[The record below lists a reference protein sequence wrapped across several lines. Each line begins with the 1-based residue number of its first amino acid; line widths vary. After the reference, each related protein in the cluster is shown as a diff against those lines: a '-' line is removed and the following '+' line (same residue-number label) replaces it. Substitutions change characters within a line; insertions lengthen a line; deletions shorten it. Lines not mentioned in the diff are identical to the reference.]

1 MAENENIYENN
12 KPDENV
18 MLDATNPFDA
28 SLKIY
33 QNINNAFCGRIVDLK
48 KNYAKTSIKL
58 SGDMR
63 YDDDGLAHSSFIF
76 LAADYAA
83 QAAVN
88 LPYLVTI
95 GSKVSFFAP
104 AKIGD
109 TIELEA
115 NAFFEESKKREVKV
129 IGKIKEIKIFEGNFQ
144 IVVLEDHI
152 LKLQKQALETQATK
166 RESKSD

>member
-1 MAENENIYENN
+1 MAENENIYEAN
-12 KPDENV
+12 KAEEAPTPQPE
-18 MLDATNPFDA
+18 NPFGI
-28 SLKIY
+28 SVNVF
-33 QNINNAFCGRIVDLK
+33 QNTNSAFCGTIVDIK
-48 KNYAKTSIKL
+48 KNYAKTSIGLTPDMKYDSDL
-58 SGDMR
+58 ANSGF
-63 YDDDGLAHSSFIF
+63 LFI
-76 LAADYAA
+76 AADFAA

-109 TIELEA
+109 MIEFEA

-129 IGKIKEIKIFEGNFQ
+129 VGKIKDIKIFEGNFQ

-166 RESKSD
+166 RESKND

>member
-1 MAENENIYENN
+1 MY
-12 KPDENV
+12 
-18 MLDATNPFDA
+18 F
-28 SLKIY
+28 KI
-33 QNINNAFCGRIVDLK
+33 QIVHFCGTIIDIK
-48 KNYAKTSIKL
+48 KNYAKTFVGLTPDMKYDSDL
-58 SGDMR
+58 ANSGF
-63 YDDDGLAHSSFIF
+63 LFI
-76 LAADYAA
+76 AADFAA

-109 TIELEA
+109 IIEFEA

-166 RESKSD
+166 RESKND